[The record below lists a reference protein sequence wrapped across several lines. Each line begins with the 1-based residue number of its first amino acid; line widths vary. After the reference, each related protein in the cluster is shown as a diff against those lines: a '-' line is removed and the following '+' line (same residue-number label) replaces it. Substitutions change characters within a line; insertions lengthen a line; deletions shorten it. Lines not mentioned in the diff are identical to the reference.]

1 MFCLPCKPGF
11 VIMKKVR
18 SFARL
23 LSGRMDRYPRLQSA
37 LKEVFL
43 QLPASLRGRQL
54 IRDHLKSLPKNQT
67 FLLVGANDG
76 VTNDHVSPFVHHR
89 GWRGAAVEPV
99 LQYFQQLQA
108 HYDGQPV
115 TCLNVA
121 VHDTATSLPFYWLED
136 SAGAQ
141 IPAFAKGVGS
151 FSRANVE
158 LVIAEH
164 PEFASSI
171 RERQVPCMSLAT
183 IVKTAA
189 LPVVDVLVVD
199 TEGYDAQVILQADF
213 NAWKTHTVIFEHKLL
228 PADEMKQATDFLEQC
243 GFRCESDSFDTLA
256 TRKPPV

>member
-1 MFCLPCKPGF
+1 
-11 VIMKKVR
+11 
-18 SFARL
+18 
-23 LSGRMDRYPRLQSA
+23 MDRYPRLQAS

-43 QLPASLRGRQL
+43 QLPVSIRGRQL
-54 IRDHLKSLPKNQT
+54 IRDHLRSLPRNQT

-76 VTNDHVSPFVHHR
+76 VTNDHVSPFVRSR

-108 HYDGQPV
+108 HYLGLPV

-136 SAGAQ
+136 SASVQ

-158 LVIAEH
+158 LVILEH
-164 PEFASSI
+164 PELAPSI
-171 RERQVPCMSLAT
+171 RERQVPCMTLT
-183 IVKTAA
+183 DIVKTAA
-189 LPVVDVLVVD
+189 LPVVEVLVVD

-213 NAWKTHTVIFEHKLL
+213 NTWKTHTVIFEHKLL
-228 PADEMKQATDFLEQC
+228 SADEMKQTTDFLERA
-243 GFRCESDSFDTLA
+243 GFRCESDRFDTLA
-256 TRKPPV
+256 VRNPV